1 MALMLGADVQTG
13 RAMCMPGGCTLCV
26 CVCVVRFFSEWVG
39 IRYYILYVIYQIK
52 VSMAF
57 YSHVWT

>member
-1 MALMLGADVQTG
+1 MALVLGADVQTG

-26 CVCVVRFFSEWVG
+26 CGALFFRVG
-39 IRYYILYVIYQIK
+39 GYTVLYVIYQIK